1 MLFSSLSYRCEPFS
15 MGVKHF
21 APHHV
26 FQDTGGFGVLQAR
39 LIFFLFFFFPR
50 RGPVLSPFPA
60 LWWRNNSGTGFE
72 VCALRPD
79 YLSFIQSRD
88 LDAF

>member
-1 MLFSSLSYRCEPFS
+1 

-39 LIFFLFFFFPR
+39 LIFFLFFFSQKRPRAFPISSPVVEKQLR
-50 RGPVLSPFPA
+50 RWVRGLRSQARLSQLYSEQRFGCFLIA
-60 LWWRNNSGTGFE
+60 LTRLHT
-72 VCALRPD
+72 R
-79 YLSFIQSRD
+79 
-88 LDAF
+88 